1 MIRVWERDVA
11 NNDLVCQWED
21 EYLTGG
27 WGNKLTPAMATSSDT
42 DATLVIRKT
51 REQADF

>member
-1 MIRVWERDVA
+1 MAFLCRQRRFFKTRT
-11 NNDLVCQWED
+11 N

-27 WGNKLTPAMATSSDT
+27 WGNKLTPAMATSSER

-51 REQADF
+51 TEQADP